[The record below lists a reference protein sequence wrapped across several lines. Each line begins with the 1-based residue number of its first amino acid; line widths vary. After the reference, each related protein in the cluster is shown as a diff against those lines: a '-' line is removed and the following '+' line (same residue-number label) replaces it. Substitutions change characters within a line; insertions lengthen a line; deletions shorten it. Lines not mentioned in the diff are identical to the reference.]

1 MDDKLM
7 YIPKINSFVEQII
20 IGKVYTGIL
29 NQPKFNKV
37 FDLTNYRICL
47 RNFDWFV
54 QTGSVQINFL
64 QQYRGLL
71 VYHKVGVHHFM

>member
-37 FDLTNYRICL
+37 LDLTNYRIL
-47 RNFDWFV
+47 
-54 QTGSVQINFL
+54 I
-64 QQYRGLL
+64 GL
-71 VYHKVGVHHFM
+71 YKQGVSK